1 MESDALQTTAP
12 PPSSCQHLGN
22 VYLNGEEFLP
32 AQVAVAVAVQQVE
45 PPPPPTAAE
54 GHQQQHESRKKTCD
68 MCWCDHAEIVCT
80 RPESC

>member
-1 MESDALQTTAP
+1 MSCHRESDALQTTAP

-32 AQVAVAVAVQQVE
+32 AQVAVAVQQVE
-45 PPPPPTAAE
+45 PPTAE
-54 GHQQQHESRKKTCD
+54 GRQQHESGKKTCD

>member
-1 MESDALQTTAP
+1 MTSHVVEHIPELNCEALQTTAP

-32 AQVAVAVAVQQVE
+32 AKVAVQVE
-45 PPPPPTAAE
+45 PPTADE
-54 GHQQQHESRKKTCD
+54 RQHASRKTCD
-68 MCWCDHAEIVCT
+68 RCWCDHAEIVCT

>member
-1 MESDALQTTAP
+1 MQTTAP

-32 AQVAVAVAVQQVE
+32 AQVAVAD
-45 PPPPPTAAE
+45 
-54 GHQQQHESRKKTCD
+54 QHESSKRTCD

>member
-1 MESDALQTTAP
+1 MSYHRESDALQTTAP

-32 AQVAVAVAVQQVE
+32 AQVAVAVQQIE
-45 PPPPPTAAE
+45 PPTAE
-54 GHQQQHESRKKTCD
+54 GYQQHESRKKTCD